1 MAHSSQLTT
10 HRSWLES
17 KQPASFQ
24 WDQHT
29 IEVVTIHPID
39 VIQHKRDGLA
49 LSDAEIQ
56 GFIRA
61 LVERE
66 SAVSPP
72 PDAPT
77 ESQTAALLM
86 AIFLRGLNPQE
97 LAALTQA
104 MRFSGETL
112 DTSSLHSFAVDKH
125 STGGVGDKTSL
136 LIAPIVAAAGAPA
149 ADGEGFTLCDPMI
162 SGRSLGHTGGTLDK
176 LETIPAFRTQL
187 PLPEFLSI
195 LRQCGFAMAGQTP
208 TLVPADRILYA
219 LRDHT
224 GTVESP
230 YLITASIMSKKL
242 AAGLNALVLDVKTGS
257 GAFMS
262 RTADAQLLARLMVET
277 GERAGTRTVAL
288 LTSMDQP
295 LGRFAGNW
303 VEVQE
308 CLELFQHF
316 SPGCAFTLPPDKLRL
331 SADLLALTHALAG
344 HMLCLG
350 GKAATPEAGA
360 ILSAQ
365 LLADGSAYKH
375 FLKMVE
381 LQTSDPKN
389 SVILSEVTRGH
400 SASHAVE
407 GPAVSLSSHKSPH
420 APPYLAAFASPAA
433 FHKPTATRTLAADR
447 AGFLSAMDCK
457 QIGWAVQRLGAGR
470 THPGAPVSAH
480 AGIEMHAKL
489 GDRIAVGQP
498 LATLFTE
505 DPNLLDEPEAMLRE
519 TLEISDEPPTPVPLI
534 REIITKDQLG

>member
-1 MAHSSQLTT
+1 
-10 HRSWLES
+10 
-17 KQPASFQ
+17 
-24 WDQHT
+24 
-29 IEVVTIHPID
+29 
-39 VIQHKRDGLA
+39 
-49 LSDAEIQ
+49 
-56 GFIRA
+56 
-61 LVERE
+61 
-66 SAVSPP
+66 
-72 PDAPT
+72 
-77 ESQTAALLM
+77 
-86 AIFLRGLNPQE
+86 
-97 LAALTQA
+97 

-112 DTSSLHSFAVDKH
+112 DTSSLHSFTVDKH

-136 LIAPIVAAAGAPA
+136 LLAPIVASAG
-149 ADGEGFTLCDPMI
+149 LIDPMI

-176 LETIPAFRTQL
+176 LESIPGFRTQL
-187 PLPEFLSI
+187 PLPEFLAI

-262 RTADAQLLARLMVET
+262 KYADAQLLARLMVET

-316 SPGCAFTLPPDKLRL
+316 SPGCAFTLPPEKLRL

-360 ILSAQ
+360 ILSTQ
-365 LLADGSAYKH
+365 LLADGSAYKR
-375 FLKMVE
+375 FLQMVA

-400 SASHAVE
+400 SASHAVD
-407 GPAVSLSSHKSPH
+407 GPAVSLSSHRSPH
-420 APPYLAAFASPAA
+420 KSPYLAAFANPAA
-433 FHKPTATRTLAADR
+433 FHKPTATRTLTANR
-447 AGFLSAMDCK
+447 AGFLAGMDCK

-470 THPGAPVSAH
+470 IRPGAPVSAH

-489 GDRIAVGQP
+489 GDRIRVGQP

-505 DPNLLDEPEAMLRE
+505 DPALLDEPEAMLRE
-519 TLEISDEPPTPVPLI
+519 TLQISDTPPTPVPLI

>member
-1 MAHSSQLTT
+1 
-10 HRSWLES
+10 
-17 KQPASFQ
+17 
-24 WDQHT
+24 
-29 IEVVTIHPID
+29 VTIHPID
-39 VIQHKRDGLA
+39 VIQHKRDGLV

-61 LVERE
+61 LVDRE
-66 SAVSPP
+66 STARLPE
-72 PDAPT
+72 APT
-77 ESQTAALLM
+77 DAQTAAFLM
-86 AIFLRGLNPQE
+86 AIFLRGLNPHE

-112 DTSSLHSFAVDKH
+112 DTSSLHSFRVDKH

-136 LIAPIVAAAGAPA
+136 LIAPIVAAAGLK
-149 ADGEGFTLCDPMI
+149 EPMI

-176 LETIPAFRTQL
+176 LETIPGFRTQL

-262 RTADAQLLARLMVET
+262 RNEDAQLLARLMVET
-277 GERAGTRTVAL
+277 GERTGTRTVAL

-316 SPGCAFTLPPDKLRL
+316 SPNCDFTLPPEKLRL

-344 HMLCLG
+344 HMLHLG

-360 ILSAQ
+360 ALSTN

-375 FLKMVE
+375 FLQMVA
-381 LQTSDPKN
+381 LQTTNPESSAN
-389 SVILSEVTRGH
+389 SQNTVILSEVTCGRT
-400 SASHAVE
+400 ASHAVE
-407 GPAVSLSSHKSPH
+407 GPAVSLSGRVPHSSQSHRDEWEASHKSPSE
-420 APPYLAAFASPAA
+420 APYLAAFANPAA
-433 FHKPTATRTLAADR
+433 FHHPAATRSITAAR

-480 AGIEMHAKL
+480 AGIEMHTKL
-489 GDRIAVGQP
+489 GDRIAIGQP

-505 DPNLLDEPEAMLRE
+505 NPALLDEPEEMLRE
-519 TLEISDEPPTPVPLI
+519 TLQISAAPPTPIPLI
-534 REIITKDQLG
+534 HEIILNTPK

>member
-1 MAHSSQLTT
+1 VS
-10 HRSWLES
+10 
-17 KQPASFQ
+17 
-24 WDQHT
+24 
-29 IEVVTIHPID
+29 IHPID
-39 VIQHKRDGLA
+39 VILHKRDGLA
-49 LSDAEIQ
+49 LSDAEIE
-56 GFIRA
+56 GYIRA

-66 SAVSPP
+66 SASHPP
-72 PDAPT
+72 ANAPT

-112 DTSSLHSFAVDKH
+112 DTSSLSSFTVDKH
-125 STGGVGDKTSL
+125 STGGVGDKTSI
-136 LIAPIVAAAGAPA
+136 LIAPIVAAAG
-149 ADGEGFTLCDPMI
+149 LIDPMI

-176 LETIPAFRTQL
+176 LETIPGFRTQL
-187 PLPEFLSI
+187 PLPEFLAI
-195 LRQCGFAMAGQTP
+195 LQKCGFAMAGQTL

-257 GAFMS
+257 GAFIS
-262 RTADAQLLARLMVET
+262 KYADAQLLARLMVET
-277 GERAGTRTVAL
+277 GELAGTRTVAL

-316 SPGCAFTLPPDKLRL
+316 SPDCALTLPPEKLRL
-331 SADLLALTHALAG
+331 SADLLTLTHALTG

-350 GKAATPEAGA
+350 GKATTPEAGA
-360 ILSAQ
+360 ALSAQ
-365 LLADGSAYKH
+365 HLADGSAYKR
-375 FLKMVE
+375 FLQMVE
-381 LQTSDPKN
+381 LQTNRVPHSSQSD
-389 SVILSEVTRGH
+389 RDGWD
-400 SASHAVE
+400 
-407 GPAVSLSSHKSPH
+407 SSHKSLSESR
-420 APPYLAAFASPAA
+420 YQAAFSNPAA
-433 FHKPTATRTLAADR
+433 FHKPAATRTLTADR

-489 GDRIAVGQP
+489 GDRIALGQP
-498 LATLFTE
+498 LATLFSE
-505 DPNLLDEPEAMLRE
+505 DPALLDEPEAMLRE
-519 TLEISDEPPTPVPLI
+519 TLQISAAPPTPIPLI
-534 REIITKDQLG
+534 REIITRDHLQ

>member
-1 MAHSSQLTT
+1 
-10 HRSWLES
+10 
-17 KQPASFQ
+17 
-24 WDQHT
+24 
-29 IEVVTIHPID
+29 VTIHPID

-49 LSDAEIQ
+49 LSDAEIES
-56 GFIRA
+56 FIHA

-66 SAVSPP
+66 SAPHTPADS
-72 PDAPT
+72 PT
-77 ESQTAALLM
+77 ECQAAALLM

-136 LIAPIVAAAGAPA
+136 LLAPIVAAAG
-149 ADGEGFTLCDPMI
+149 LIDPMI

-176 LETIPAFRTQL
+176 LESIPGFRTQL
-187 PLPEFLSI
+187 PLPEFLAI

-262 RTADAQLLARLMVET
+262 KYSDAQLLARLMVET

-316 SPGCAFTLPPDKLRL
+316 SPDCAFTLPPEKLRL
-331 SADLLALTHALAG
+331 SADLLTLTHALAG
-344 HMLCLG
+344 HMLHLG

-360 ILSAQ
+360 LLSAQ
-365 LLADGSAYKH
+365 LLADGSAYQR
-375 FLKMVE
+375 FLQMVA

-400 SASHAVE
+400 SASHAVD
-407 GPAVSLSSHKSPH
+407 GPAVSLSSHRSPH
-420 APPYLAAFASPAA
+420 ESPYLAAFANPAA
-433 FHKPTATRTLAADR
+433 FHKPAATRTLAAAR
-447 AGFLSAMDCK
+447 SGFLSAMDCK
-457 QIGWAVQRLGAGR
+457 QVGWAVQRLGAGR

-498 LATLFTE
+498 LATLFSG
-505 DPNLLDEPEAMLRE
+505 DPALLDEPEEMLRE
-519 TLEISDEPPTPVPLI
+519 TLQISDAPPSPIPLI

>member
-1 MAHSSQLTT
+1 
-10 HRSWLES
+10 
-17 KQPASFQ
+17 
-24 WDQHT
+24 
-29 IEVVTIHPID
+29 VTIHPID
-39 VIQHKRDGLA
+39 VIQHKRDGLV

-56 GFIRA
+56 FFIRA

-66 SAVSPP
+66 SAASPP
-72 PDAPT
+72 ADAPT
-77 ESQTAALLM
+77 DAQTAALLM

-125 STGGVGDKTSL
+125 STGGVGDKTSML
-136 LIAPIVAAAGAPA
+136 LAPIVAAAG
-149 ADGEGFTLCDPMI
+149 LIDPMI

-176 LETIPAFRTQL
+176 LETIPGFRTQL

-262 RTADAQLLARLMVET
+262 KYSDAQLLARLMVET
-277 GERAGTRTVAL
+277 GELAGTRTVAL

-295 LGRFAGNW
+295 LGRFSGNW

-316 SPGCAFTLPPDKLRL
+316 SPDCTFTLPPEKLRL
-331 SADLLALTHALAG
+331 SAGLLTLTHALAG
-344 HMLCLG
+344 HMLHLG

-360 ILSAQ
+360 VLSAQ
-365 LLADGSAYKH
+365 LLADGSAYRR
-375 FLKMVE
+375 FLQMVA

-407 GPAVSLSSHKSPH
+407 GPAVSLSSHES
-420 APPYLAAFASPAA
+420 PYLAAFASPAA
-433 FHKPTATRTLAADR
+433 FHRPAATRTLASAR
-447 AGFLSAMDCK
+447 SGFLSGMDCK

-489 GDRIAVGQP
+489 GDRIALGQP
-498 LATLFTE
+498 LATLFSG
-505 DPNLLDEPEAMLRE
+505 DPALLDEPEAMLRE
-519 TLEISDEPPTPVPLI
+519 TLQISPTPPAPIPLI
-534 REIITKDQLG
+534 REIIHNER

>member
-1 MAHSSQLTT
+1 
-10 HRSWLES
+10 
-17 KQPASFQ
+17 
-24 WDQHT
+24 
-29 IEVVTIHPID
+29 VTIHPID

-136 LIAPIVAAAGAPA
+136 LIAPIVAAAG
-149 ADGEGFTLCDPMI
+149 LIDPMI

-176 LETIPAFRTQL
+176 LESIPSFRTQL

-195 LRQCGFAMAGQTP
+195 LRQAGFAMAGQTP

-257 GAFMS
+257 GAFIS

-295 LGRFAGNW
+295 LGRFSGNW

-316 SPGCAFTLPPDKLRL
+316 SPDCTFTLPPEKLRL

-365 LLADGSAYKH
+365 LLADGSAYKR
-375 FLKMVE
+375 FLQMVE
-381 LQTSDPKN
+381 LQSDDFAAAQ
-389 SVILSEVTRGH
+389 T
-400 SASHAVE
+400 
-407 GPAVSLSSHKSPH
+407 
-420 APPYLAAFASPAA
+420 AFANPAA
-433 FHKPTATRTLAADR
+433 FHKPTAIRTLTANR
-447 AGFLSAMDCK
+447 AGFLAGMDCK

-470 THPGAPVSAH
+470 IRPGAPVSAH

-489 GDRIAVGQP
+489 GDRIRVGQP

-505 DPNLLDEPEAMLRE
+505 DPALLDEPEAMLRE
-519 TLEISDEPPTPVPLI
+519 TLQISPTPPPPIPLI
-534 REIITKDQLG
+534 REVIGQENKR